1 MMMFNLLKYIL
12 LLWVLA
18 PIGLNASDV
27 IFDDVGECYKKKNKN
42 KLFCFQFFTPFIDQL
57 ILAWTSLM
65 QIQGFRVAFCF
76 GLFLQLEDLV
86 LT

>member
-27 IFDDVGECYKKKNKN
+27 IFDDVREYKINNNKN
-42 KLFCFQFFTPFIDQL
+42 KSFCF
-57 ILAWTSLM
+57 
-65 QIQGFRVAFCF
+65 
-76 GLFLQLEDLV
+76 
-86 LT
+86 

>member
-27 IFDDVGECYKKKNKN
+27 IFDDVRECYKVNNNKN
-42 KLFCFQFFTPFIDQL
+42 
-57 ILAWTSLM
+57 
-65 QIQGFRVAFCF
+65 
-76 GLFLQLEDLV
+76 
-86 LT
+86 